1 MPFII
6 GFNGYQKYTNPQLA
20 KLSLANYWRQHN
32 KMRNPEGIDNFCQ
45 KGYER
50 LYNIQQGDVWG
61 SIILDQIAPQAP
73 RGTISRNHGFSFHED
88 VKYAK
93 KSNFLKGFYQ
103 GGNKT
108 QQ

>member
-6 GFNGYQKYTNPQLA
+6 GFNGYQKYTNPRLA

-73 RGTISRNHGFSFHED
+73 RRTISRNHGFSFH
-88 VKYAK
+88 K
-93 KSNFLKGFYQ
+93 KVGTLRSR
-103 GGNKT
+103 KT
-108 QQ
+108 L

>member
-1 MPFII
+1 
-6 GFNGYQKYTNPQLA
+6 
-20 KLSLANYWRQHN
+20 
-32 KMRNPEGIDNFCQ
+32 MRNPEGIDNFCQ

-108 QQ
+108 QQWDQWCDEKTLYLTPSHFD